1 MRLSKRQLKRII
13 REEYSRLK
21 RRGLIKETA
30 VWQMN
35 HDVGGPEDQDCPEGT
50 SIEQCAET
58 WVEYVVDSFGVNALS
73 DICDFVRPAKRG
85 GGQDVID
92 MGRDE
97 SEAGYAC
104 SECLEGMDINGS
116 GNWDR
121 QAAADA
127 LADAFCSGATMDKY
141 GV

>member
-21 RRGLIKETA
+21 RRGLIKESA
-30 VWQMN
+30 VWQFNPEMGE
-35 HDVGGPEDQDCPEGT
+35 GGQDCEEGT
-50 SIEQCAET
+50 SIEQCAAT
-58 WVEYVVDSFGVNALS
+58 WVEYTVDSYGAQALS
-73 DICDFVRPAKRG
+73 DICDFVRPSSRG
-85 GGQDVID
+85 GGRDVID
-92 MGRDE
+92 MSGDE
-97 SEAGYAC
+97 SDAGYAC

-127 LADAFCSGATMDKY
+127 LADAFCSAGM
-141 GV
+141 